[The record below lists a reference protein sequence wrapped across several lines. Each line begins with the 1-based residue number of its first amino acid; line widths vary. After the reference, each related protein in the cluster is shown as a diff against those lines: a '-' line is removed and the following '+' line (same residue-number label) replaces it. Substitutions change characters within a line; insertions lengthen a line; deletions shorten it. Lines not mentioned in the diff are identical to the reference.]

1 MSPSG
6 KVRPARGNHV
16 LSQLSTEAFAVLA
29 PVLQPVQL
37 GIREI
42 LHERGKPLGSFV
54 YFPINCGISAIL
66 PLLDGAAVEVGSVG
80 NEGFSAVE
88 LLAGAE
94 TALNTYVCQIPGD
107 AMRMAM
113 PDFRHALETVPE
125 LRRVAFAFLQG
136 YMAQMAQSAACNGQ
150 HSVEARFAR
159 WMLIT
164 HDRVDGDEFKLTQEF
179 ISQML
184 GVQRP
189 SVSLIANQFQQAGLL
204 RYSRGH
210 VQILNR
216 QGIEDVA
223 CECYFD
229 VRREFHRRMGVDIG

>member
-29 PVLQPVQL
+29 SVLQPVQL

-94 TALNTYVCQIPGD
+94 TALNT
-107 AMRMAM
+107 
-113 PDFRHALETVPE
+113 
-125 LRRVAFAFLQG
+125 
-136 YMAQMAQSAACNGQ
+136 
-150 HSVEARFAR
+150 
-159 WMLIT
+159 
-164 HDRVDGDEFKLTQEF
+164 
-179 ISQML
+179 
-184 GVQRP
+184 
-189 SVSLIANQFQQAGLL
+189 
-204 RYSRGH
+204 
-210 VQILNR
+210 
-216 QGIEDVA
+216 
-223 CECYFD
+223 
-229 VRREFHRRMGVDIG
+229 